1 MRRLVLS
8 LVIGG
13 LCVSSLAR
21 AHDATAELR
30 ELFAT
35 EWAWDMAQSPEWA
48 TLLGDRSHDD
58 KLSDLSPASLAARRN
73 HIAARLLRAR
83 GFRNEKLDAGD
94 RTSLEIFITQAEHD
108 SDLLRFPVERLALT
122 PFTGPQQDL
131 PVLAQVPEF
140 RTRKH
145 FDDYLARLRAMP
157 RYIDQVIALLEQGRA
172 TGWLPPRQPLR
183 EMPATLRSFRAAAA
197 ERSVF
202 YTPFVTMPSGISAD
216 AQKQLRAS
224 AVQLIASGVDPAFEK
239 IAAYVEHTYLPSLH
253 DDAAA
258 WSLPDGAAYYQTC
271 IGNHTTTRKT
281 ADEIHALG
289 LAEVKRLDGELE
301 QLRVKLGFR
310 GKSAEFNQRLRTE
323 PRFFYRDGAQLLAA
337 YRDIAKRIDGGLPRL
352 FKTLPRLP
360 YGVMPTPELEAPTST
375 TAYYRAGSADDGRA
389 GMFVANL
396 YKPETR
402 PSWEMESLTLHE
414 AVPGHH
420 LQIAI
425 AQELADLPRFRREG
439 MFTAFVE
446 GWGLYA
452 ESLGPELGMYKD
464 AYSKYGQLTYE
475 MWRAVRLVV
484 DTGLHHKKW
493 TRKQAVDY
501 FLSHTA
507 KTQHDIEVEVDRY
520 LSWPGQ
526 ALAYKIGELEIKRL
540 RELATKDLGSKFD
553 IRQFHDVVLGGGA
566 VPLDVLDRRVRDY
579 IAATKSTK

>member
-8 LVIGG
+8 LVLG
-13 LCVSSLAR
+13 LCLSSPAR
-21 AHDATAELR
+21 AHDATGELR

-48 TLLGDRSHDD
+48 TQLGDRSHDD
-58 KLSDLSPASLAARRN
+58 KLSDLSPASFAARRN
-73 HIAARLLRAR
+73 HLAARVLRAR
-83 GFRNEKLDAGD
+83 GFRNEKLGTVD

-108 SDLLRFPVERLALT
+108 SELLRFPVERLALT
-122 PFTGPQQDL
+122 PFAGPQQDL
-131 PVLAQVPEF
+131 PVLAQVPAF

-145 FDDYLARLRAMP
+145 LDDYLARLRAIP

-183 EMPATLRSFRAAAA
+183 GMPATLRSFRAATA

-202 YTPFVTMPSGISAD
+202 YTPFVTMPASIPAE
-216 AQKQLRAS
+216 AQKQLRAT
-224 AVQLIASGVDPAFEK
+224 AVQLIASAIDPAFEK
-239 IAAYVEHTYLPSLH
+239 IAAYVERTYLPSLR

-271 IGNHTTTRKT
+271 IANHTTTRKT

-289 LAEVKRLDGELE
+289 LSEVKRLDDELE

-310 GKSAEFNQRLRTE
+310 GKRAEFNQRLRTE
-323 PRFFYRDGAQLLAA
+323 ARFFYRDGAQLLSA

-375 TAYYRAGSADDGRA
+375 TAYYRPGSQDDGRA

-420 LQIAI
+420 LQVAI
-425 AQELADLPRFRREG
+425 AQELSDLPRFRREG

-446 GWGLYA
+446 GWGMYA
-452 ESLGPELGMYKD
+452 ESLGPELGMYQD
-464 AYSKYGQLTYE
+464 PYSKYGQLTYE

-484 DTGLHHKKW
+484 DTGLHQKKW
-493 TRKQAVDY
+493 TRQQAVNF
-501 FLSHTA
+501 FLLHTA

-520 LSWPGQ
+520 MSWPGQ
-526 ALAYKIGELEIKRL
+526 ALAYKIGEQKILAL
-540 RELATKDLGSKFD
+540 RHRAEKQLGTRFD
-553 IRQFHDVVLGGGA
+553 IRAFHDEILNGGGLPLA
-566 VPLDVLDRRVRDY
+566 VLEKKINRWLARQR
-579 IAATKSTK
+579 